1 MLDQMPEWQ
10 PLGAYTKF
18 HGLMPMDLK
27 RRQKMPTM
35 AYQTW
40 AEHIKGDSPEL
51 AAILLASPMPI
62 PGRNLKTD
70 FFFH

>member
-1 MLDQMPEWQ
+1 MQNYQEQVLAVLREWAVLDQMPEWQ

-51 AAILLASPMPI
+51 AAILLA
-62 PGRNLKTD
+62 
-70 FFFH
+70 